1 MRSKVVAAVALT
13 TLLGAPAMGGQTPA
27 NVWKLQEV
35 GRFSLA
41 GTEVSGPIRFM
52 SLASSDRIFA
62 STSTDPQ
69 VFAFSLTGQPIQRIG
84 QSGSGPGEFRSIG
97 GFGWNGDAFWVIDA
111 NSRAIS
117 VFDQH
122 LKLLEVWGRSRDP
135 NLGPSS
141 RWLPM
146 AVLGGGVLLFTELSA
161 PRVGIDSGP
170 SHILLSFPGGRRD
183 TILLATTKPSV
194 LNLHLQSGGIAK
206 IQSPWAHA
214 ATFAVSSRGDRF
226 VVARWSFTALTS
238 RVSFELEGF
247 DSTGKRV
254 FRNSRSYQP
263 VPLTKEKVRQW
274 IEKLIAGG
282 FGRAFTSEDAARR
295 AVSADLVTPAALPP
309 LQRILIST
317 NGELW
322 LRREDL
328 PNGPQ
333 VWEVLNQSGHLRGR
347 FITPVGLFAFVAA
360 VNDLWGTIEDGD
372 GMPVLVRYRLIR
384 N

>member
-1 MRSKVVAAVALT
+1 
-13 TLLGAPAMGGQTPA
+13 
-27 NVWKLQEV
+27 
-35 GRFSLA
+35 
-41 GTEVSGPIRFM
+41 
-52 SLASSDRIFA
+52 
-62 STSTDPQ
+62 
-69 VFAFSLTGQPIQRIG
+69 
-84 QSGSGPGEFRSIG
+84 
-97 GFGWNGDAFWVIDA
+97 
-111 NSRAIS
+111 
-117 VFDQH
+117 
-122 LKLLEVWGRSRDP
+122 
-135 NLGPSS
+135 
-141 RWLPM
+141 
-146 AVLGGGVLLFTELSA
+146 
-161 PRVGIDSGP
+161 
-170 SHILLSFPGGRRD
+170 
-183 TILLATTKPSV
+183 
-194 LNLHLQSGGIAK
+194 
-206 IQSPWAHA
+206 
-214 ATFAVSSRGDRF
+214 
-226 VVARWSFTALTS
+226 
-238 RVSFELEGF
+238 VSFELEGF